1 MLSGAFG
8 CDGCHVETSSEVN
21 MSNAKGYY
29 IIAVFMKR
37 LPVILVVDNEPNI
50 LRLCQNLLERENYVV
65 IATNQTKQA
74 IDTVARQRVDL
85 LLVDIRMPDAD
96 GFQILT
102 MARQHRPDLPVVIMT
117 GFGTVETAIS
127 ALNRGADG
135 LVLKPFS
142 TANLVEAVKHALQVS
157 ADKRET
163 ARWQALRPLFDVTE
177 QLFARTEPEYLY
189 QLIVELVFDLLEC
202 SYTVIYQQKVPPE
215 AQTPLG
221 EHWTAPAQVME
232 INKMAERGIL
242 IGARRLIEM
251 AADLHGETFYSSR
264 QGTQDLRL
272 INWMRELELSSV
284 LGTPLETQ
292 PADRM
297 LVAVR
302 EADRPGFTRADQ
314 ELFMI
319 LARQAGAALE
329 NARLYSELRESL
341 KNIEM
346 SQQAL
351 IESDKQASAGRLT
364 ASIAHEI
371 NNPLQALQNCL
382 DLASRGNL
390 AQVER
395 THYLDIAKSELVRLS
410 STVQRMLDFYRP
422 GVRDRKLTQINDLL
436 DRVLALLKP
445 QFDELNIVVH
455 HDLDPKLPLVMVVAN
470 QIQQVLFNLLINAME
485 AISEEGEIWVQTR
498 YLGRMKPPAVEVI
511 IEDSGPGIPESQR
524 QNMYKPVESTKE
536 KGTGLGLAVSY
547 GIMTAHGGKI
557 TLLDGR
563 GRGAC
568 FQLILPEG
576 DKQ

>member
-1 MLSGAFG
+1 MI
-8 CDGCHVETSSEVN
+8 H
-21 MSNAKGYY
+21 
-29 IIAVFMKR
+29 MKR
-37 LPVILVVDNEPNI
+37 VPVILVVDNEPNI

-65 IATNQTKQA
+65 IATNQTQQA
-74 IDTVARQRVDL
+74 ISTVAHQRVDL

-127 ALNRGADG
+127 ALNQGADG

-142 TANLVEAVKHALQVS
+142 ASNLVEAVKHALQVS
-157 ADKRET
+157 LDKREV

-177 QLFARTEPEYLY
+177 QLFSRPEPEYLY

-202 SYTVIYQQKVPPE
+202 SYTVIYEQISPLPSGNPMDQWPAPSPALEIQK
-215 AQTPLG
+215 LS
-221 EHWTAPAQVME
+221 
-232 INKMAERGIL
+232 ERGIL
-242 IGARRLIEM
+242 LGSQRLIEM
-251 AADLHGETFYSSR
+251 AIDLQGETFYSSR

-272 INWMRELELSSV
+272 ITWLRELELSSV

-292 PADRM
+292 PPGRT
-297 LVAVR
+297 LLAVR

-329 NARLYSELRESL
+329 NARLYSELKESL

-351 IESDKQASAGRLT
+351 IESEKQASAGRLT
-364 ASIAHEI
+364 AAIAHEV

-382 DLASRGNL
+382 DLASRKNL
-390 AQVER
+390 TLAER
-395 THYLDIAKSELVRLS
+395 NHYLDMARTELVRLS

-422 GVRDRKLTQINDLL
+422 GVRDRKSTQINDLL
-436 DRVLALLKP
+436 DRVLALMKP
-445 QFDELNIVVH
+445 QFDELGIMVH
-455 HDLDPKLPLVMVVAN
+455 RDLDPKLPLVVVVSN
-470 QIQQVLFNLLINAME
+470 QIQQVFFNLLINAME
-485 AISEEGEIWVQTR
+485 AIPNGGEIWVQTR
-498 YLGRMKPPAVEVI
+498 HLAKLKPPAIEII

-524 QNMYKPVESTKE
+524 ANLYKPVESTKE
-536 KGTGLGLAVSY
+536 KGTGLGLSVSY

>member
-1 MLSGAFG
+1 MK
-8 CDGCHVETSSEVN
+8 HV
-21 MSNAKGYY
+21 
-29 IIAVFMKR
+29 
-37 LPVILVVDNEPNI
+37 PVILIVENDPNT
-50 LRLCQNLLERENYVV
+50 LRLCQTLLERENYVV
-65 IATNQTKQA
+65 IATSQAHQA
-74 IDTVARQRVDL
+74 ISTVAHQRVDL
-85 LLVDIRMPDAD
+85 FLVDNRLPDAD

-117 GFGTVETAIS
+117 GFDTVETAIS

-142 TANLVEAVKHALQVS
+142 ATNLVEAVKHALQVS
-157 ADKRET
+157 IEKREV
-163 ARWQALRPLFDVTE
+163 ARWQALRPLFDVSE
-177 QLFARTEPEYLY
+177 QLFSRPDPDYLY
-189 QLIVELVFDLLEC
+189 QLIVELVYDLLEC
-202 SYTVIYQQKVPPE
+202 SYTVIYQQPGL
-215 AQTPLG
+215 QTSSEPAD
-221 EHWTAPAQVME
+221 HWSDPAPSLE
-232 INKMAERGIL
+232 IEKLAERGIL
-242 IGARRLIEM
+242 VGSRRLIEM
-251 AADLHGETFYSSR
+251 ATDLQGETFYSSR

-272 INWMRELELSSV
+272 ITWLRELELSAV
-284 LGTPLETQ
+284 LGTPLATQ
-292 PADRM
+292 PAGRM

-329 NARLYSELRESL
+329 NARLYSELKESL

-351 IESDKQASAGRLT
+351 IESEKQAAAGRLT
-364 ASIAHEI
+364 AAIAHEI

-382 DLASRGNL
+382 DLASRKNL
-390 AQVER
+390 NQTER
-395 THYLDIAKSELVRLS
+395 THYLELAKSELVRLM

-422 GVRDRKLTQINDLL
+422 GVRDRKSTQVNDLL
-436 DRVLALLKP
+436 ERILALMKP
-445 QFDELNIVVH
+445 QFDELGIVVH
-455 HDLDPKLPLVMVVAN
+455 LDLDPKLPLVMVVSN
-470 QIQQVLFNLLINAME
+470 QIQQVFFNLLINAME
-485 AISEEGEIWVQTR
+485 AIPDGGEIWVQTR
-498 YLGRMKPPAVEVI
+498 RLSKLKPPAIEII

-524 QNMYKPVESTKE
+524 ANLFKPVESTKE
-536 KGTGLGLAVSY
+536 KGTGLGLSVSY

>member
-1 MLSGAFG
+1 
-8 CDGCHVETSSEVN
+8 
-21 MSNAKGYY
+21 
-29 IIAVFMKR
+29 MKR
-37 LPVILVVDNEPNI
+37 VPVILVVDNEPNI

-65 IATNQTKQA
+65 IATNQTHQA
-74 IDTVARQRVDL
+74 ISTVAHQRVDL

-142 TANLVEAVKHALQVS
+142 AANLVEAVKHALQVS
-157 ADKRET
+157 QDKREV

-177 QLFARTEPEYLY
+177 QLFSRPEPDYLY
-189 QLIVELVFDLLEC
+189 QLIVELVYDLLEC
-202 SYTVIYQQKVPPE
+202 SYTVIYQQNDPHAAMGPID
-215 AQTPLG
+215 P
-221 EHWTAPAQVME
+221 WTNPTSINE
-232 INKMAERGIL
+232 IDKLAERGIL
-242 IGARRLIEM
+242 VGSRRLIEM
-251 AADLHGETFYSSR
+251 ATDLGGETFYSSR

-272 INWMRELELSSV
+272 INWLRELELSSV
-284 LGTPLETQ
+284 LGTPLATQ
-292 PADRM
+292 PAGRM

-302 EADRPGFTRADQ
+302 ETDRPGFTRADQ

-329 NARLYSELRESL
+329 NARLYSELKESL

-351 IESDKQASAGRLT
+351 IESEKQASAGRLT
-364 ASIAHEI
+364 AAIAHEI

-382 DLASRGNL
+382 DLVSRKNL
-390 AQVER
+390 SQTER
-395 THYLDIAKSELVRLS
+395 ARYLEMAKSELTRLMT
-410 STVQRMLDFYRP
+410 TVQRMLDFYRP
-422 GVRDRKLTQINDLL
+422 GVRDRKSTQVNEVLE
-436 DRVLALLKP
+436 RVLALMKP
-445 QFDELNIVVH
+445 QFDELGITVH
-455 HDLDPKLPLVMVVAN
+455 LDLDPKLPFVIVVSN
-470 QIQQVLFNLLINAME
+470 QIQQVFFNLLINAME
-485 AISEEGEIWVQTR
+485 AIPDGGEIWITTR
-498 YLGRMKPPAVEVI
+498 HLKKWKPPAIEII
-511 IEDSGPGIPESQR
+511 IEDSGPGIPDSQR
-524 QNMYKPVESTKE
+524 ANLYKPVESTKE
-536 KGTGLGLAVSY
+536 KGTGLGLSVSY

-557 TLLDGR
+557 SLLDGR
-563 GRGAC
+563 GRGAS

>member
-1 MLSGAFG
+1 
-8 CDGCHVETSSEVN
+8 
-21 MSNAKGYY
+21 
-29 IIAVFMKR
+29 MKR
-37 LPVILVVDNEPNI
+37 VPVILVVDNEPNI

-65 IATNQTKQA
+65 IATNQTQQA
-74 IDTVARQRVDL
+74 ISTVAHQRVDL

-142 TANLVEAVKHALQVS
+142 ASNLVEAVKHALQVS
-157 ADKRET
+157 LDKREV

-177 QLFARTEPEYLY
+177 QLFSRPEPEYLY

-202 SYTVIYQQKVPPE
+202 SYTVIYEQISPLPTSNPMDHLAAPSPAFEIQK
-215 AQTPLG
+215 L
-221 EHWTAPAQVME
+221 
-232 INKMAERGIL
+232 AERGIL
-242 IGARRLIEM
+242 LGSRRLIEM
-251 AADLHGETFYSSR
+251 AIDLQGETFYSSR

-272 INWMRELELSSV
+272 ITWLRELELSSV

-292 PADRM
+292 PPGRT
-297 LVAVR
+297 LLAVR

-329 NARLYSELRESL
+329 NARLYSELKESL
-341 KNIEM
+341 KNTEM

-351 IESDKQASAGRLT
+351 IESEKQASAGRLT
-364 ASIAHEI
+364 AAIAHEV

-382 DLASRGNL
+382 DLASRKNL
-390 AQVER
+390 TLAER
-395 THYLDIAKSELVRLS
+395 NHYLDMARTELVRLS

-422 GVRDRKLTQINDLL
+422 GVRDRKSTQINDLL
-436 DRVLALLKP
+436 DRVLALMKP
-445 QFDELNIVVH
+445 QFDELGIVVH
-455 HDLDPKLPLVMVVAN
+455 RDLDPKLPFVVVVSN
-470 QIQQVLFNLLINAME
+470 QIQQVFFNLLINAME
-485 AISEEGEIWVQTR
+485 AIPNGGEIWVQTR
-498 YLGRMKPPAVEVI
+498 HLAKLKPPAIEII

-524 QNMYKPVESTKE
+524 PNLYKPVESTKE
-536 KGTGLGLAVSY
+536 KGTGLGLSVSY

>member
-1 MLSGAFG
+1 
-8 CDGCHVETSSEVN
+8 
-21 MSNAKGYY
+21 
-29 IIAVFMKR
+29 MKR
-37 LPVILVVDNEPNI
+37 VPVILVVDNEPNI

-65 IATNQTKQA
+65 IATNQTQEA
-74 IDTVARQRVDL
+74 ISTVAHQRVDL

-142 TANLVEAVKHALQVS
+142 ASNLVEAVKHALQVS
-157 ADKRET
+157 LDKREV

-177 QLFARTEPEYLY
+177 QLFSRTEPEYLY
-189 QLIVELVFDLLEC
+189 QLIVELVYDLLEC
-202 SYTVIYQQKVPPE
+202 SYTVIYEQKNPVD
-215 AQTPLG
+215 
-221 EHWTAPAQVME
+221 EHAYQANHYDAPDQVLE
-232 INKMAERGIL
+232 IQILAERGVL

-251 AADLHGETFYSSR
+251 ATDLHGETFCSSR

-272 INWMRELELSSV
+272 ITWLRELELSSV

-292 PADRM
+292 PAGRM

-341 KNIEM
+341 KNTEM

-351 IESDKQASAGRLT
+351 IESEKQAAAGRLT
-364 ASIAHEI
+364 AAIAHEI

-382 DLASRGNL
+382 DLSSRKSL
-390 AQVER
+390 PQAER
-395 THYLDIAKSELVRLS
+395 THYLNMAQSELVRLKT
-410 STVQRMLDFYRP
+410 TVQRMLDFYRP
-422 GVRDRKLTQINDLL
+422 GIRDRRSTQVNDQL

-445 QFDELNIVVH
+445 QFDELGIIVH
-455 HDLDPKLPLVMVVAN
+455 RDLDPQLPQVIVVSN
-470 QIQQVLFNLLINAME
+470 QIQQVFFNLLINAME
-485 AISEEGEIWVQTR
+485 AIPEGGEIWVQTR
-498 YLGRMKPPAVEVI
+498 HLGKLKPPAIEI
-511 IEDSGPGIPESQR
+511 LIEDSGPGIPEAQR
-524 QNMYKPVESTKE
+524 SNLYKPVESTKE
-536 KGTGLGLAVSY
+536 QGTGLGLAVSY

-568 FQLILPEG
+568 FQLILPVG
-576 DKQ
+576 DTQ

>member
-1 MLSGAFG
+1 
-8 CDGCHVETSSEVN
+8 
-21 MSNAKGYY
+21 
-29 IIAVFMKR
+29 MKR
-37 LPVILVVDNEPNI
+37 VPVILVVDNEPNI

-65 IATNQTKQA
+65 IATNQTHQA
-74 IDTVARQRVDL
+74 ISTVAHQRVDL

-142 TANLVEAVKHALQVS
+142 AANLVEAVKHALQVS
-157 ADKRET
+157 LDKREV

-177 QLFARTEPEYLY
+177 QLFSRPEPDYLY
-189 QLIVELVFDLLEC
+189 QLIVELVYDLLEC
-202 SYTVIYQQKVPPE
+202 SYTVIYQQNDPFSPSGPVDQWMNPPSSI
-215 AQTPLG
+215 
-221 EHWTAPAQVME
+221 E
-232 INKMAERGIL
+232 IEKLAERGIL
-242 IGARRLIEM
+242 VGSRRLIEM
-251 AADLHGETFYSSR
+251 ATDLRGETFYSSR

-272 INWMRELELSSV
+272 ITWLRELDLSSV
-284 LGTPLETQ
+284 LGTPLATQ
-292 PADRM
+292 PAGRM

-302 EADRPGFTRADQ
+302 DADRPGFTRADQ

-329 NARLYSELRESL
+329 NARLYSELKESL

-351 IESDKQASAGRLT
+351 IESEKQAAAGRLT
-364 ASIAHEI
+364 AAIAHEI

-382 DLASRGNL
+382 DLVSRKNL
-390 AQVER
+390 TQGER
-395 THYLDIAKSELVRLS
+395 AHYLDMAQSELVRLMA
-410 STVQRMLDFYRP
+410 TVQRMLDFYRP
-422 GVRDRKLTQINDLL
+422 GVRDRKSTQVNDLL

-445 QFDELNIVVH
+445 QFDELGIIVH
-455 HDLDPKLPLVMVVAN
+455 RDFDPELPLILVVAN
-470 QIQQVLFNLLINAME
+470 QIQQVFFNLLINAME
-485 AISEEGEIWVQTR
+485 AIPNGGEIWIQTR
-498 YLGRMKPPAVEVI
+498 HLKKLKPPAIEI
-511 IEDSGPGIPESQR
+511 LIEDSGPGIPESQR
-524 QNMYKPVESTKE
+524 PNLYKPVESTKE
-536 KGTGLGLAVSY
+536 KGTGLGLSVSY

-557 TLLDGR
+557 TLMDGR
-563 GRGAC
+563 GRGAS

>member
-1 MLSGAFG
+1 
-8 CDGCHVETSSEVN
+8 
-21 MSNAKGYY
+21 
-29 IIAVFMKR
+29 MKR
-37 LPVILVVDNEPNI
+37 VPVILVVDNEPNI

-65 IATNQTKQA
+65 IATNQTHQA
-74 IDTVARQRVDL
+74 ISTVAHQRVDL

-142 TANLVEAVKHALQVS
+142 AANLVEAVKHALQVS
-157 ADKRET
+157 QDKREV

-177 QLFARTEPEYLY
+177 QLFSRPEPDYLY
-189 QLIVELVFDLLEC
+189 QLIVELVYDLLEC
-202 SYTVIYQQKVPPE
+202 SYTVIYQQNDPDAAMSPVDP
-215 AQTPLG
+215 
-221 EHWTAPAQVME
+221 WTNPTSVYE
-232 INKMAERGIL
+232 IDKLAERGIL
-242 IGARRLIEM
+242 VGSRRLIEM
-251 AADLHGETFYSSR
+251 ATDLGGETFYSSR

-272 INWMRELELSSV
+272 INWLRELELSSV
-284 LGTPLETQ
+284 LGTPLATQ
-292 PADRM
+292 PPGRM

-302 EADRPGFTRADQ
+302 ESDRPGFTRADQ

-329 NARLYSELRESL
+329 NARLYSELIESM

-351 IESDKQASAGRLT
+351 IESEKQASAGRLT
-364 ASIAHEI
+364 AAIAHEI

-382 DLASRGNL
+382 DLVSRKNL
-390 AQVER
+390 SQSER
-395 THYLDIAKSELVRLS
+395 GHYLEMAKSELTRLMT
-410 STVQRMLDFYRP
+410 TVQRMLDFYRP
-422 GVRDRKLTQINDLL
+422 GVRDRKATQVNELL
-436 DRVLALLKP
+436 ERVLALMKP
-445 QFDELNIVVH
+445 QFDELGITVH
-455 HDLDPKLPLVMVVAN
+455 LDLEPKLPFVIVVSN
-470 QIQQVLFNLLINAME
+470 QIQQVFFNLLINAME
-485 AISEEGEIWVQTR
+485 AIPDGGDIWITTR
-498 YLGRMKPPAVEVI
+498 HLKKWKPPAIEIV

-524 QNMYKPVESTKE
+524 ANLFKPVESTKE
-536 KGTGLGLAVSY
+536 KGTGLGLSVSY

-563 GRGAC
+563 GRGAS

>member
-1 MLSGAFG
+1 MI
-8 CDGCHVETSSEVN
+8 H
-21 MSNAKGYY
+21 
-29 IIAVFMKR
+29 MKR
-37 LPVILVVDNEPNI
+37 VPVILVVDHEPNI

-65 IATNQTKQA
+65 IATNQTQQA
-74 IDTVARQRVDL
+74 ISTVAHQRVDL

-127 ALNRGADG
+127 TLNRGADG

-142 TANLVEAVKHALQVS
+142 ASNLVEAVKHALQVS
-157 ADKRET
+157 LDKREV

-177 QLFARTEPEYLY
+177 QLFSRPEPDYLY

-202 SYTVIYQQKVPPE
+202 SYTVIYEQTNPVPVNPSVDQWAVPAPILEIQK
-215 AQTPLG
+215 L
-221 EHWTAPAQVME
+221 
-232 INKMAERGIL
+232 AERGIL
-242 IGARRLIEM
+242 LGSRRLIEM
-251 AADLHGETFYSSR
+251 AIDLQGETFYSSR

-272 INWMRELELSSV
+272 ITWLRELDLSSV

-292 PADRM
+292 PPGRT

-329 NARLYSELRESL
+329 NARLYSELKESL

-351 IESDKQASAGRLT
+351 IESEKQASAGRLT
-364 ASIAHEI
+364 AAIAHEV

-382 DLASRGNL
+382 DLASRKNL
-390 AQVER
+390 TLTER
-395 THYLDIAKSELVRLS
+395 NHYLDMARTELVRLS

-422 GVRDRKLTQINDLL
+422 GVRDRKSTQINDLL
-436 DRVLALLKP
+436 ERVLALMKP
-445 QFDELNIVVH
+445 QFDELGIVVQR
-455 HDLDPKLPLVMVVAN
+455 DLDPKLPVVVVVSN
-470 QIQQVLFNLLINAME
+470 QIQQVFFNLLINAME
-485 AISEEGEIWVQTR
+485 AIPNGGEIWVQTR
-498 YLGRMKPPAVEVI
+498 HLAKHKPPAIEII
-511 IEDSGPGIPESQR
+511 IEDSGPGIPEPQR
-524 QNMYKPVESTKE
+524 VNLYKPVESTKE
-536 KGTGLGLAVSY
+536 KGTGLGLSVSY

>member
-1 MLSGAFG
+1 
-8 CDGCHVETSSEVN
+8 
-21 MSNAKGYY
+21 
-29 IIAVFMKR
+29 MKR
-37 LPVILVVDNEPNI
+37 VPVILVVDNEPNI
-50 LRLCQNLLERENYVV
+50 LRLCQNLLERENFVV
-65 IATNQTKQA
+65 IATNQTHQA
-74 IDTVARQRVDL
+74 ISTVAHQRVDL

-142 TANLVEAVKHALQVS
+142 ASNLVEAVKHALQVS
-157 ADKRET
+157 LDKREV

-177 QLFARTEPEYLY
+177 QLFSRPEPDYLY
-189 QLIVELVFDLLEC
+189 QLIVELVYDLLEC
-202 SYTVIYQQKVPPE
+202 SYTVIYQQNDLNTLSGPVDQWVNPPPSMDIE
-215 AQTPLG
+215 KL
-221 EHWTAPAQVME
+221 
-232 INKMAERGIL
+232 AERGIL
-242 IGARRLIEM
+242 VGSRRLIEM
-251 AADLHGETFYSSR
+251 ATDLQGETFYSSR

-272 INWMRELELSSV
+272 ITWLRELELSSV
-284 LGTPLETQ
+284 LGTPLATQ
-292 PADRM
+292 PAGRM

-302 EADRPGFTRADQ
+302 DADRPGFTRADQ

-329 NARLYSELRESL
+329 NARLYSELKESF

-351 IESDKQASAGRLT
+351 IESEKQAAAGRLT
-364 ASIAHEI
+364 AAIAHEI

-382 DLASRGNL
+382 DLVSRKNL
-390 AQVER
+390 TQGER
-395 THYLDIAKSELVRLS
+395 THYLDMAQSELVRLM

-422 GVRDRKLTQINDLL
+422 GVRDRKSTQVNDLL
-436 DRVLALLKP
+436 DRVLALLRP
-445 QFDELNIVVH
+445 QLDELGIIVH
-455 HDLDPKLPLVMVVAN
+455 CDLDPKLPLILVVAN
-470 QIQQVLFNLLINAME
+470 QIQQVFFNLLINAME
-485 AISEEGEIWVQTR
+485 AIPDGGEIWVQTR
-498 YLGRMKPPAVEVI
+498 YLNKLKPPAIEII

-524 QNMYKPVESTKE
+524 VNLYKPVESTKE
-536 KGTGLGLAVSY
+536 KGTGLGLSVSY

-563 GRGAC
+563 GRGAS

>member
-1 MLSGAFG
+1 
-8 CDGCHVETSSEVN
+8 
-21 MSNAKGYY
+21 
-29 IIAVFMKR
+29 MKR
-37 LPVILVVDNEPNI
+37 VPVILVVDNEPNI
-50 LRLCQNLLERENYVV
+50 LRLCQNLLERENFVV
-65 IATNQTKQA
+65 IATNQTHQA
-74 IDTVARQRVDL
+74 ISTVAHQRVDL

-142 TANLVEAVKHALQVS
+142 ASNLVEAVKHALQVS
-157 ADKRET
+157 LDKREV

-177 QLFARTEPEYLY
+177 QLFSRPEPDYLY
-189 QLIVELVFDLLEC
+189 QLIVELVYDLLEC
-202 SYTVIYQQKVPPE
+202 SYTVIYQQNDLNTLSGPVDQWVNPPPSMDIE
-215 AQTPLG
+215 KL
-221 EHWTAPAQVME
+221 
-232 INKMAERGIL
+232 AERGIL
-242 IGARRLIEM
+242 VGSRRLIEM
-251 AADLHGETFYSSR
+251 ATDLQGETFYSSR

-272 INWMRELELSSV
+272 ITWLRELELSSV
-284 LGTPLETQ
+284 LGTPLATQ
-292 PADRM
+292 PAGRM

-302 EADRPGFTRADQ
+302 DADRPGFTRADQ

-329 NARLYSELRESL
+329 NARLYSELKESL

-351 IESDKQASAGRLT
+351 IESEKQAAAGRLT
-364 ASIAHEI
+364 AAIAHEI

-382 DLASRGNL
+382 DLVSRKNL
-390 AQVER
+390 TQGER
-395 THYLDIAKSELVRLS
+395 THYLDMAQSELVRLM

-422 GVRDRKLTQINDLL
+422 GVRDRKSTQVNDLL

-445 QFDELNIVVH
+445 QLDELGIIVH
-455 HDLDPKLPLVMVVAN
+455 CDLDPKLPLVLVVAN
-470 QIQQVLFNLLINAME
+470 QIQQVFFNLLINAME
-485 AISEEGEIWVQTR
+485 AIPDGGEIWVQTR
-498 YLGRMKPPAVEVI
+498 YLNKLKPPAIEII

-524 QNMYKPVESTKE
+524 INLYKPVESTKE
-536 KGTGLGLAVSY
+536 KGTGLGLSVSY

-563 GRGAC
+563 GRGAS

>member
-1 MLSGAFG
+1 MK
-8 CDGCHVETSSEVN
+8 HV
-21 MSNAKGYY
+21 
-29 IIAVFMKR
+29 
-37 LPVILVVDNEPNI
+37 PVILIVENDPNT
-50 LRLCQNLLERENYVV
+50 LRLCQTLLERENYVV
-65 IATNQTKQA
+65 IATSQAHQA
-74 IDTVARQRVDL
+74 ISTVAHQRVDL
-85 LLVDIRMPDAD
+85 FLVDNRLPDAD

-117 GFGTVETAIS
+117 GFDTVETAIS

-142 TANLVEAVKHALQVS
+142 ATNLVEAVKHALQVS
-157 ADKRET
+157 IEKREV
-163 ARWQALRPLFDVTE
+163 ARWQALRPLFDVSE
-177 QLFARTEPEYLY
+177 QLFSRPDPDYLY
-189 QLIVELVFDLLEC
+189 QLIVELVYDLLEC
-202 SYTVIYQQKVPPE
+202 SYTVIYQQPGLQISSEP
-215 AQTPLG
+215 AD
-221 EHWTAPAQVME
+221 HWSDPAPSLE
-232 INKMAERGIL
+232 IEKLAERGIL
-242 IGARRLIEM
+242 VGSRRLIEM
-251 AADLHGETFYSSR
+251 ATDLQGETFYSSR

-272 INWMRELELSSV
+272 ITWLRELELSAV
-284 LGTPLETQ
+284 LGTPLATQ
-292 PADRM
+292 PAGRM

-351 IESDKQASAGRLT
+351 IESEKQAAAGRLT
-364 ASIAHEI
+364 AAIAHEI

-382 DLASRGNL
+382 DLASRKNL
-390 AQVER
+390 NQTER
-395 THYLDIAKSELVRLS
+395 THYLELAKSELVRLM

-422 GVRDRKLTQINDLL
+422 GVRDRKSTQVNDLL
-436 DRVLALLKP
+436 ERILALMKP
-445 QFDELNIVVH
+445 QFDELGIVVH
-455 HDLDPKLPLVMVVAN
+455 LDLDPKLPLVMVVSN
-470 QIQQVLFNLLINAME
+470 QIQQVFFNLLINAME
-485 AISEEGEIWVQTR
+485 AIPDGGEIWVQTR
-498 YLGRMKPPAVEVI
+498 RLSKLKPPAIEII

-524 QNMYKPVESTKE
+524 ANLFKPVESTKE
-536 KGTGLGLAVSY
+536 KGTGLGLSVSY

>member
-1 MLSGAFG
+1 MK
-8 CDGCHVETSSEVN
+8 HV
-21 MSNAKGYY
+21 
-29 IIAVFMKR
+29 
-37 LPVILVVDNEPNI
+37 PVILIVENDPNT
-50 LRLCQNLLERENYVV
+50 LRLCQTLLERENYVV
-65 IATNQTKQA
+65 IATSQAHQA
-74 IDTVARQRVDL
+74 ISTVAHQRVDL
-85 LLVDIRMPDAD
+85 FLVDNRLPDAD
-96 GFQILT
+96 GYQILT

-117 GFGTVETAIS
+117 GFDTVETAIS

-142 TANLVEAVKHALQVS
+142 ATNLVEAVKHALQVS
-157 ADKRET
+157 IEKREV
-163 ARWQALRPLFDVTE
+163 ARWQALRPLFDVSE
-177 QLFARTEPEYLY
+177 QLFSRPDPDYLY
-189 QLIVELVFDLLEC
+189 QLIVELVYDLLEC
-202 SYTVIYQQKVPPE
+202 SYTVIYQQPGLQLSSEPVD
-215 AQTPLG
+215 
-221 EHWTAPAQVME
+221 HWSNPAPGLE
-232 INKMAERGIL
+232 IEKLAERGIL
-242 IGARRLIEM
+242 VGSRRLIEM
-251 AADLHGETFYSSR
+251 ATDLQGETFYSSR

-272 INWMRELELSSV
+272 ITWLRELELSSV
-284 LGTPLETQ
+284 LGTPLATQ
-292 PADRM
+292 PAGRM

-329 NARLYSELRESL
+329 NARLYSELKESL

-351 IESDKQASAGRLT
+351 IESEKQAAAGRLT
-364 ASIAHEI
+364 AAIAHEI

-382 DLASRGNL
+382 DLASRKNL
-390 AQVER
+390 NQTER
-395 THYLDIAKSELVRLS
+395 THYLELAKSELVRLM

-422 GVRDRKLTQINDLL
+422 GVRDRKSTQVNDLL
-436 DRVLALLKP
+436 ERILALMKP
-445 QFDELNIVVH
+445 QFDELGIVVH
-455 HDLDPKLPLVMVVAN
+455 LDLDPKLPLVMVVSN
-470 QIQQVLFNLLINAME
+470 QIQQVFFNLLINAME
-485 AISEEGEIWVQTR
+485 AIPDGGEIWVQTR
-498 YLGRMKPPAVEVI
+498 RLSKLKPPAIEII

-524 QNMYKPVESTKE
+524 ANLFKPVESTKE
-536 KGTGLGLAVSY
+536 KGTGLGLSVSY

>member
-1 MLSGAFG
+1 
-8 CDGCHVETSSEVN
+8 
-21 MSNAKGYY
+21 
-29 IIAVFMKR
+29 MKR

-65 IATNQTKQA
+65 IATNQTQQA
-74 IDTVARQRVDL
+74 INTVAHQRVDL
-85 LLVDIRMPDAD
+85 MLVDIRMPDAD

-102 MARQHRPDLPVVIMT
+102 MARQHRPDLPVVITT

-142 TANLVEAVKHALQVS
+142 ASNLVEAVKHALQVS
-157 ADKRET
+157 LDKREV

-177 QLFARTEPEYLY
+177 QLFSRPEPDYLY
-189 QLIVELVFDLLEC
+189 QLIVELVYDLLEC
-202 SYTVIYQQKVPPE
+202 SYTVIYEQGNPQQAHEQVDR
-215 AQTPLG
+215 
-221 EHWTAPAQVME
+221 WIAPAPTLE
-232 INKMAERGIL
+232 IQKLAERGIL

-251 AADLHGETFYSSR
+251 ATDLQGETFYSSR

-272 INWMRELELSSV
+272 ITWMRELELSSV
-284 LGTPLETQ
+284 LGTPLETE
-292 PADRM
+292 PPGRM

-319 LARQAGAALE
+319 LARQAGASLE
-329 NARLYSELRESL
+329 NARLYSELKESL

-351 IESDKQASAGRLT
+351 IESEKQASAGRLT
-364 ASIAHEI
+364 AAIAHEV

-382 DLASRGNL
+382 DLVSRKNL
-390 AQVER
+390 PQAER
-395 THYLDIAKSELVRLS
+395 SHYLDMAQSELARLMT
-410 STVQRMLDFYRP
+410 TVQRMLDFYRP
-422 GVRDRKLTQINDLL
+422 GVRDRQSTQVNDLL
-436 DRVLALLKP
+436 DRVLALLKT
-445 QFDELNIVVH
+445 QFDELGITVH
-455 HDLDPKLPLVMVVAN
+455 RDFDPNLPLVVVVSN
-470 QIQQVLFNLLINAME
+470 QIQQVFFNLLINAME
-485 AISEEGEIWVQTR
+485 AIPDGGEIWVQTHH
-498 YLGRMKPPAVEVI
+498 LKKMKPPAIEII
-511 IEDSGPGIPESQR
+511 IEDSGSGIQESQR
-524 QNMYKPVESTKE
+524 PNLYKPVESTKE
-536 KGTGLGLAVSY
+536 KGTGLGLSVSY

-557 TLLDGR
+557 SLLDGR
-563 GRGAC
+563 GHGAC